1 MAIGNTSLKLRC
13 SSCQQTFISEEINR
27 YEHKIIINICT
38 KLWLASRSRH
48 KIALAGLRPPGS
60 LTLAVKLYK
69 TVHEP
74 I

>member
-48 KIALAGLRPPGS
+48 KIALAGLS
-60 LTLAVKLYK
+60 LTLAVKLCK